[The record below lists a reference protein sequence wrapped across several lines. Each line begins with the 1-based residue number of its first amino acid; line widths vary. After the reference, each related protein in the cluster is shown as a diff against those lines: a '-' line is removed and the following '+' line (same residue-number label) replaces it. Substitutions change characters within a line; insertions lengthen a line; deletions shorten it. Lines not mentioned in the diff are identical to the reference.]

1 MTLNLNDIFGS
12 EEKQVQ
18 YGRKQEYQEEP
29 SLAGK
34 TIWCNEEL
42 SVES

>member
-1 MTLNLNDIFGS
+1 MTLNLNDIFGP
-12 EEKQVQ
+12 EEEQVH